1 MLHLSLIIEMEDDGI
16 SQFFLVWTQR
26 AYIVAESLREHRN
39 GAIHEVNAGSSL
51 ACFLVYDASFGDIVA
66 HIGDMYAH
74 FPQSIIEFAYAQSIV
89 KVLSIMRVDGAGEDI
104 TEVFAL
110 SIVLLGNLIA
120 DFLSGFLHCFRV
132 FIRQTV
138 LCEDGIH
145 LRIIVALLA
154 EDVDYAS
161 HNGFML
167 SVRPVDYLHHH
178 AVAVLCILY
187 LTLRDD
193 DILRHRFGRNDEG
206 EILLHLESA
215 YKLVLCTL
223 EYLDDLRLAY
233 MLLTTCHEAYTHT
246 VVGECAHRV
255 ALSHEDRLVRA
266 VRNE

>member
-1 MLHLSLIIEMEDDGI
+1 
-16 SQFFLVWTQR
+16 
-26 AYIVAESLREHRN
+26 
-39 GAIHEVNAGSSL
+39 
-51 ACFLVYDASFGDIVA
+51 
-66 HIGDMYAH
+66 
-74 FPQSIIEFAYAQSIV
+74 
-89 KVLSIMRVDGAGEDI
+89 
-104 TEVFAL
+104 
-110 SIVLLGNLIA
+110 
-120 DFLSGFLHCFRV
+120 
-132 FIRQTV
+132 
-138 LCEDGIH
+138 
-145 LRIIVALLA
+145 
-154 EDVDYAS
+154 
-161 HNGFML
+161 ML

-223 EYLDDLRLAY
+223 EYLDDLRLTY

-246 VVGECAHRV
+246 VIGECAHRV